1 MKKKRRILFL
11 SLLLCAAG
19 MSAQASRS
27 LVPAMIVHGT
37 NGSKQVVQLDATDV
51 TDLIV
56 LQNGQSLSVDIPET
70 QVNCIRSIT
79 LAMVDAGNVPTSV
92 ERAENALVRSVEK
105 VVRGGQVFI
114 WLLTENGAILEY
126 NIQGNQITTK

>member
-1 MKKKRRILFL
+1 MKKKRRLLTF
-11 SLLLCAAG
+11 SLLLVAAG
-19 MSAQASRS
+19 VMAEAPS
-27 LVPAMIVHGT
+27 LVPVMILQGT
-37 NGSKQVVQLDATDV
+37 DGSRQVVGLDAPNI
-51 TDLIV
+51 TDLVV
-56 LQNGQSLSVDIPET
+56 LKNGQSLSVDIPET

-79 LAMVDAGNVPTSV
+79 FAMVDAGNVPTSV

-114 WLLTENGAILEY
+114 RLLTENGAILEY